1 MFALQISSYE
11 LTKNNWL
18 LLEVIVN
25 NFSEI
30 VDGYI
35 ATATWRDGSFYAPI
49 GDSAN
54 LMWKEKNTINEW
66 QEKVNDVPVWPKFEE
81 EDDAYWV
88 AVAPINP
95 VITDGKQKVMFV
107 TKKSG
112 MTTNASKASKK
123 IADKTSYETPDAS
136 DDEVRLPHKSRHKT
150 SYKTPDASDDE
161 GCSSHGRPRSTNK
174 PSSPRPRRSIKTP
187 KRFNPNLKK

>member
-30 VDGYI
+30 VDGYN

-112 MTTNASKASKK
+112 MTTKASNASN
-123 IADKTSYETPDAS
+123 KTSYETPDAS
-136 DDEVRLPHKSRHKT
+136 DDEGRLPHKSRHKT
-150 SYKTPDASDDE
+150 SYETPVASDDE